1 MFAVLALLSLA
12 GVLAAGLALAS
23 ARRSPA
29 RASRRTQSLLPLL
42 HPSDAPLGSPP
53 LDSPPPS
60 PTGFGP
66 LGSSSA
72 LSDDLRWRIVYKR
85 LVFDMTFAEIAD
97 DLLVSESSAC
107 EIWRRFETPPHDISS
122 HQGER
127 LSPAIVPPELHPQL
141 LDCLTQCNMED
152 SLSDI
157 CSAFYNVT
165 GIRMSIPT
173 MCQTLKR
180 MGMTRKRARYPSPPH
195 QRAYDARKAQ
205 DFVTHILN
213 NYNLEQ
219 LIWIDESAVDKRLL
233 NKRYGYALRG
243 LRADSSRGILARG
256 KRHSMLGF
264 FDVNV
269 GHVGHV
275 TVEGGFDSEAF
286 ASACTDH
293 LMPVMS
299 KFTQCFGMEQRSV
312 VIMDNCGIHRNQQ
325 LLNLFHS
332 RGFVVEFLPPYS
344 PNVAPHEK
352 CIRQVKDSVRDFE
365 KQLRDVDAPTLIDF
379 GCSTVTAEVMR
390 SALRECG
397 YV

>member
-1 MFAVLALLSLA
+1 MFPVLALLSLA

-29 RASRRTQSLLPLL
+29 CASRRTQSLLPLL

-127 LSPAIVPPELHPQL
+127 LSPAIVPPELYPQL

-152 SLSDI
+152 SLSDV

-195 QRAYDARKAQ
+195 QRVHLALSPHPLPSSLPAALPAGRGVRRAKGARLCDPHSQQLQPRAAHLDRRVGCGQAAAQ
-205 DFVTHILN
+205 QVPEREHSSVTN
-213 NYNLEQ
+213 FQ
-219 LIWIDESAVDKRLL
+219 LSSRTPRFSNVGATAMRCAAC
-233 NKRYGYALRG
+233 GPT
-243 LRADSSRGILARG
+243 RAEASSRG
-256 KRHSMLGF
+256 
-264 FDVNV
+264 
-269 GHVGHV
+269 
-275 TVEGGFDSEAF
+275 
-286 ASACTDH
+286 ASATRCWA
-293 LMPVMS
+293 S
-299 KFTQCFGMEQRSV
+299 
-312 VIMDNCGIHRNQQ
+312 
-325 LLNLFHS
+325 
-332 RGFVVEFLPPYS
+332 
-344 PNVAPHEK
+344 
-352 CIRQVKDSVRDFE
+352 
-365 KQLRDVDAPTLIDF
+365 
-379 GCSTVTAEVMR
+379 STSTWATW
-390 SALRECG
+390 G
-397 YV
+397 T